1 VALRLLVSTDPPLFP
16 NGYMLFFDF
25 SLRLNHFALALAAVL
40 NGLTL
45 LAEFGFLLDAFVF

>member
-1 VALRLLVSTDPPLFP
+1 MALRLLVSTDPPLFP